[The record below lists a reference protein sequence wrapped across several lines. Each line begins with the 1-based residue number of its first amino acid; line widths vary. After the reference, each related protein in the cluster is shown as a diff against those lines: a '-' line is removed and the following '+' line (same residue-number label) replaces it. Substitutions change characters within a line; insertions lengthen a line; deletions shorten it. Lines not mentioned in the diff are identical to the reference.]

1 MARLHAALVNVLGLG
16 VLLRGESAVG
26 KSECALELVQRGHR
40 LVADDVV
47 QLEAVGSEEGKS
59 MLRGRSPEMIR
70 HYIEIRGI
78 GLLHIAD
85 LYGRD
90 SVQDE
95 SSVGLICGLEP
106 WDEDADY
113 ERIGI
118 ERPRETIMGV
128 SLPCLRLPVHP
139 ARSMATLVEVAVRD
153 ELQREAGV
161 NAAKRLDEKLTA
173 AVSPGSPGEREA
185 SSK

>member
-47 QLEAVGSEEGKS
+47 QLESVEQADGKS

-78 GLLHIAD
+78 GLLHVAD
-85 LYGRD
+85 LYGPE

-95 SSVGLICGLEP
+95 SSVSLICGLEP
-106 WDEDADY
+106 WDEGADY

-153 ELQREAGV
+153 ELQREVGI
-161 NAAKRLDEKLTA
+161 NAARRLDERLRA
-173 AVSPGSPGEREA
+173 AVGGGAPRGEKGLAR
-185 SSK
+185 